1 MNTYARLLERVVSAT
16 IRASITMRPADRSH
30 DAARLLDRAS
40 IALVMSEVSSYSAA
54 AKALRVNRATLRE
67 HATAYGISSPGLA
80 VRNGVR
86 QRRPVEKRPRQEL
99 TAETVRAALLL
110 DPTTAG
116 AARWLGVPR
125 STLRAWRKREALES

>member
-1 MNTYARLLERVVSAT
+1 VNTYARLLERVIRET
-16 IRASITMRPADRSH
+16 IRASITMRPADRPR
-30 DAARLLDRAS
+30 DAVRLLDAES

-67 HATAYGISSPGLA
+67 HATAYGITSPGLA
-80 VRNGVR
+80 VRSGVR
-86 QRRPVEKRPRQEL
+86 QRRPKVERPRQEL
-99 TAETVRAALLL
+99 TPETVRAALVM

-125 STLRAWRKREALES
+125 STLRVWRKLNSL